1 MDKKQKAKILEGL
14 DAIRQAVLDRYE
26 FEAPASRFGMTSGLV
41 AGEHPDNYW
50 CHVEVN
56 ISCQK
61 IPHSD
66 EEMEQVKAITSK
78 WPGGRGL

>member
-1 MDKKQKAKILEGL
+1 MNKEQKAKILEGV
-14 DAIRQAVLDRYE
+14 DVIRQAIMERYE

-41 AGEHPDNYW
+41 AGEYPDSYW

-61 IPHSD
+61 IPHSP
-66 EEMEQVKAITSK
+66 EELEEIKAITSK
-78 WPGGRGL
+78 WPSGRGL